1 MLRYLGAPVEGLAIR
16 LLFIYNDLSRKC
28 LSIVPDLFS
37 TGRPKYER
45 FSTKRTDFRLK
56 GCEKPPR
63 NRLERWGRAVL
74 QAGKNK
80 LTLNEILRLHT
91 VLIEDT
97 RFTRA
102 GLRLDGAFLGDCDH
116 EGDPLPEF
124 IGARPQDLQALM
136 EGMIA
141 ANERMRGGEPDSVL
155 QAAATAFGFVYI
167 HPFQD
172 GNGRLYRCL
181 IHHVLAERKF
191 TPPGMVFP
199 VSPVMLDRID
209 IYRDTLRAH
218 SGPLMDYIK
227 WRPTPERNVEV
238 RNDTA
243 DLYRYFD
250 CTEAAEFLYACVA
263 QAVDKDLPREIDFL
277 RRNDEA
283 MRRVMNTVEMPD
295 RMAENLVRFI
305 RLNEGTLGRKRC
317 EGEFAQLTDAEV
329 TSIEAIVREAFDG
342 YEGE

>member
-1 MLRYLGAPVEGLAIR
+1 MAHRNNRSSVGSPALQILSHQR
-16 LLFIYNDLSRKC
+16 L
-28 LSIVPDLFS
+28 VA
-37 TGRPKYER
+37 
-45 FSTKRTDFRLK
+45 KR
-56 GCEKPPR
+56 
-63 NRLERWGRAVL
+63 
-74 QAGKNK
+74 
-80 LTLNEILRLHT
+80 
-91 VLIEDT
+91 
-97 RFTRA
+97 
-102 GLRLDGAFLGDCDH
+102 
-116 EGDPLPEF
+116 
-124 IGARPQDLQALM
+124 
-136 EGMIA
+136 
-141 ANERMRGGEPDSVL
+141 RGGGVL

-167 HPFQD
+167 HPLQD
-172 GNGRLYRCL
+172 GDGRLHRCL

-218 SGPLMDYIK
+218 SGPLMDYIE
-227 WRPTPERNVEV
+227 WRPTPERNVDV
-238 RNDTA
+238 QNDTA

-250 CTEAAEFLYACVA
+250 CTKEAEFLYVCVA
-263 QAVDKDLPREIDFL
+263 QAIDKDLPREIDFL

-305 RLNEGTLGRKRC
+305 RLNEGALGRKRR

-342 YEGE
+342 YEGD